1 MLPRTSYPPVHCPAR
16 STFRFFSSRNWQC
29 VCVRNSFRRVK
40 ARQPASSLVGASSR
54 RILNPHPAVLSQ
66 SHEHTPDLFLPP
78 PPFPSST
85 WKELEIGQLHHNST
99 FTLQGSIAAL
109 ELMDP
114 KMDSGMKTESM
125 LAPIK
130 TLDDAVNR
138 GLALETLKPAE
149 LLGIM
154 DDLVGALVSWLKGH
168 SLVQT
173 VFSCVYLHD
182 VERIHDLSLKAFCVG
197 LLKIVS

>member
-1 MLPRTSYPPVHCPAR
+1 MQPRTSHPPVHCPAIYI
-16 STFRFFSSRNWQC
+16 FRFFFSPC
-29 VCVRNSFRRVK
+29 NSFRRVSGWGLIPSHT
-40 ARQPASSLVGASSR
+40 QPTPHRPLSITRAQSLIFFS
-54 RILNPHPAVLSQ
+54 
-66 SHEHTPDLFLPP
+66 LPP
-78 PPFPSST
+78 GFLLQLGT
-85 WKELEIGQLHHNST
+85 ELEIGQLHHNST

>member
-1 MLPRTSYPPVHCPAR
+1 
-16 STFRFFSSRNWQC
+16 
-29 VCVRNSFRRVK
+29 
-40 ARQPASSLVGASSR
+40 
-54 RILNPHPAVLSQ
+54 
-66 SHEHTPDLFLPP
+66 
-78 PPFPSST
+78 
-85 WKELEIGQLHHNST
+85 
-99 FTLQGSIAAL
+99 
-109 ELMDP
+109 
-114 KMDSGMKTESM
+114 MDSGMKTESM